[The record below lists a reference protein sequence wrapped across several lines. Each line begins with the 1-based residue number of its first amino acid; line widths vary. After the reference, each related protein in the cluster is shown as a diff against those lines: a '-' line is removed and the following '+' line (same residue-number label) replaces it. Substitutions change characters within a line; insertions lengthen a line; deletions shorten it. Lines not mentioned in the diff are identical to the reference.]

1 MRTIWDA
8 VFAQTQRS
16 PAALAVQ
23 SRRRYTYGDIV
34 GHVNALATAIERY
47 GLQGR
52 LVALDV
58 DGPVSGAVGI
68 LAAHQAGCGVL
79 PLNRQSPAPHRDRI
93 LADAR
98 PPLLIRAESECA
110 FTVERTGFTEPPSSD
125 SADLRHVAYVMY
137 TSGSTGAPKGVMV
150 SHDALLARLSGL
162 SHVPGLAAGESMVAM
177 TALSFDIAMAEM
189 LLPLSVGAS
198 LIAAPAEARF
208 DPDVFCEF
216 VADNAPDVVQATP
229 SFWRMVAAGNRIELP
244 TSRIWCGG
252 EALTPALAQELT
264 SACKQ
269 LWNLYGP
276 TEATIWAMAA
286 LIDGTGPITLGS
298 ALPDSGACLDNSP
311 DDPSGEGEI
320 LLYGS
325 GLALGYLGQVEL
337 TAQRFCRRDTPHGR
351 QMVYRT
357 GDRARQRADGTLE
370 FLGRADG
377 QIKLRGHRIE
387 LGEIE
392 SVLEEHPDVSET
404 VALLRDV
411 ERPERAFI
419 SAYVVA
425 RHATAAD
432 IKKWLRTRLPAS
444 HCPAEVTILPSLPR
458 TTAGKVDR
466 VLLAHAGSR

>member
-8 VFAQTQRS
+8 VFAQAQRS

-23 SRRRYTYGDIV
+23 SCRRYTYEDIV
-34 GHVNALATAIERY
+34 GRASALANAIEQR
-47 GLQGR
+47 GLQR
-52 LVALDV
+52 CLVALDV

-68 LAAHQAGCGVL
+68 LAAHQAGYGVL
-79 PLNRQSPAPHRDRI
+79 PLNRQSPAAHRDRI

-98 PPLLIRAESECA
+98 PSLLIRAESECA
-110 FTVERTGFTEPPSSD
+110 FNIERTGFAQPPSSG

-137 TSGSTGAPKGVMV
+137 TSGSTGVPKGVMV
-150 SHDALLARLSGL
+150 SHDALLARLAGL
-162 SHVPGLAAGESMVAM
+162 SRVPGLVAGESMVAM

-189 LLPLSVGAS
+189 LLPLTVGAY

-216 VADNAPDVVQATP
+216 VADHAPDVVQATP
-229 SFWRMVAAGNRIELP
+229 SFWRMVAAGNRIELS

-252 EALTPALAQELT
+252 EALTPALAQELRP
-264 SACKQ
+264 ACKQ

-311 DDPSGEGEI
+311 NDPSGEGEI

-325 GLALGYLGQVEL
+325 ALALGYLGQEEL

-351 QMVYRT
+351 QLVYRT
-357 GDRARQRADGTLE
+357 GDRARQHPDGTLE

-392 SVLEEHPDVSET
+392 AVLEEHPDVSET
-404 VALLRDV
+404 VALLSDA

-425 RHATAAD
+425 QHATAAD

-444 HCPAEVTILPSLPR
+444 HCPAEITILPSLPR

-466 VLLAHAGSR
+466 VLLASASSR